1 MSSHIIMLLLL
12 LAFVAAAARADPP
25 FIHPGV
31 LLSGRQLSYVKAQV
45 AANATPFVE
54 SLAKARANTF
64 VNSRANAAMSP
75 GWNGTISCGFFDSAD
90 YGCRNASAD
99 GESAL
104 LQAYLWAVTGE
115 AAWAARATGIL
126 DFYGGRLKAIA
137 SSWGNGALVA
147 AWLADMFAR
156 AAELLA
162 STGAPWPAAG
172 AFRAMLQT
180 VLVPAIYDG
189 SCDNGNWELAMCE
202 GLAGIAVFCENRT
215 LWDHA
220 LAMWGVRVPAYIYVE
235 EDGPTPRP
243 GPARCGKYSPFWY
256 NQRVFNAS

>member
-1 MSSHIIMLLLL
+1 LNNIMRCSATLLLL
-12 LAFVAAAARADPP
+12 LAFARADPG
-25 FIHPGV
+25 FVHPGV
-31 LLSGRQLSYVKAQV
+31 LISGRQLAFVRAQV
-45 AANATPFVE
+45 AANATPFAA
-54 SLAKARANTF
+54 SLAKARGNTF
-64 VNSRANAAMSP
+64 VNSRASATMSP

-115 AAWAARATGIL
+115 AAWAARSTAIL
-126 DFYGGRLKAIA
+126 DFYGGRLKAVA
-137 SSWGNGALVA
+137 TSWGNGALVA
-147 AWLADMFAR
+147 AWLSDMFAR

-172 AFRAMLQT
+172 AFRAMLQA
-180 VLVPAIYDG
+180 VLAPALVDG
-189 SCDNGNWELAMCE
+189 SCDNGNWELAMIE

-215 LWDHA
+215 LWDRA
-220 LAMWGVRVPAYIYVE
+220 MAMWGVRVPAYIYVE

-243 GPARCGKYSPFWY
+243 GPAR
-256 NQRVFNAS
+256 